1 MIPILFEYD
10 TTSFETHG
18 IGDLVDCTDCVV
30 QLTADGEYELSFNY
44 PITGDLIHELT
55 IGRLVYVKANPWQN
69 NQIFRIYGYE
79 KGIGGIITVNCQHI
93 SYDLANIPV
102 KNFKSDASATA
113 NTVMA
118 NMKSNAISITGLSVN
133 SFTFTSNV
141 SGTAHTVDGYFELES
156 PSTVRSV
163 LLDGDGSIQGCFGGD
178 YVFDNYTVQLLTT
191 GGSDRGVMVEYGVDL
206 MDLSQEESIS
216 EMVTGILPYYTY
228 TDANDVN
235 QTTYGSVQYA
245 TGTFRSNKVAPM
257 SMNEYFPDQAEHTSP
272 SAEQL
277 NAKAQEWIAAE
288 TDFGKP
294 EINLTLS
301 YAELGQDVRLHD
313 AVTVRF
319 VKMGIDVK
327 SKVVAVKYD
336 VLKERILEVQ
346 VGKTKRSIV
355 FSLEDASRLRRGL
368 LPPARIKDNSITS
381 SKYADSSVTHSKLGG
396 GSVGANNMQ
405 DAAVPTRSL
414 QDYAVTSGK
423 IGGGAVTTSK
433 IADGAATETKIADNA
448 VTEPKVKPLSIT
460 VSRIA
465 NGAVVTDKIQDG
477 AVITNK
483 ILEKAVTY
491 AKSAYQRTLDQVD
504 INAADI
510 AAINLL
516 FVGGATATSI
526 ITQSLTCTGG
536 SQLQGGISTSTINS
550 GNIYCGSVS
559 ASGVYVNGSRV
570 ALASEIPS
578 LSGYA
583 TEQYARNYAGNQITF
598 HQNRCGNY
606 TGG

>member
-1 MIPILFEYD
+1 MIPILFEYNAA
-10 TTSFETHG
+10 SFTTHG
-18 IGDLVDCTDCVV
+18 IGDLVDCTNCIS
-30 QLTADGEYELSFNY
+30 QLNEDGEFELSFNY
-44 PITGDLIHELT
+44 PVTGDLMNELT
-55 IGRLVYVKANPWQN
+55 IGRLIYAKANPWQE

-79 KGIGGIITVNCQHI
+79 KAIGGIITVNCQHI

-102 KNFKSDASATA
+102 KNFKSAAAATA
-113 NTVMA
+113 NTVLA
-118 NMKSNAISITGLSVN
+118 NMKSNAVSITGLSVN
-133 SFTFTSNV
+133 SFTFSSDV
-141 SGTAHTVDGYFELES
+141 SGTAQTVEGYFELDT

-163 LLDGDGSIQGCFGGD
+163 LLDGESSIKGCFGGD
-178 YVFDNYTVQLLTT
+178 LVFNNRTVSLLST
-191 GGSDRGVMVEYGVDL
+191 GGSDRGVVIEYGVDL
-206 MDLSQEESIS
+206 MDLRQEENIS
-216 EMVTGILPYYTY
+216 EMVTGIIPYYTY

-235 QTTYGSVQYA
+235 QITYGSVQYA
-245 TGTFRSNKVAPM
+245 SGTFRSHKVVPM
-257 SMNEYFPDQAEHTSP
+257 SFNEYFPNQEEHTSP
-272 SAEQL
+272 TAAQL
-277 NAKAQEWIAAE
+277 NSKAQEWIAAE
-288 TDFGKP
+288 DDFGKP
-294 EINLTLS
+294 EVNLTLS
-301 YAELGQDVRLHD
+301 YAQLGQDIRLHD

-327 SKVVAVKYD
+327 SKVVSVRYD

-346 VGKTKRSIV
+346 VGKTKQSVV

-414 QDYAVTSGK
+414 QDYAVTGSK
-423 IGGGAVTTSK
+423 IGGGAVSTSK
-433 IADGAATETKIADNA
+433 LADGAATETKIADNA
-448 VTEPKVKPLSIT
+448 VTEPKVKPLAIT

-465 NGAVVTDKIQDG
+465 NGAVQTTKIADD
-477 AVITNK
+477 AVITDKLLN
-483 ILEKAVTY
+483 KAVTY
-491 AKSAYQRTLDQVD
+491 AKSAYQGTLDQVD

-510 AAINLL
+510 AAIRLL

-526 ITQSLTCTGG
+526 ITQTLTCTGG
-536 SQLQGGISTSTINS
+536 SQLQGGISTSTIDS
-550 GNIYCGSVS
+550 GNIYCRGSVS
-559 ASGVYVNGSRV
+559 ATSVYVNGSRV

-583 TEQYARNYAGNQITF
+583 TEQYARNYASNAVTY

-606 TGG
+606 TG